1 MNSNQKIM
9 NKNKIKN
16 KKTERGEIK
25 KEFQFYKLLKIK
37 KIIKRIRI
45 KYKEL
50 TNWKIVLK
58 YVEDILENLGRK
70 GAHREIWYHDL
81 QD

>member
-1 MNSNQKIM
+1 MNSNQKNI
-9 NKNKIKN
+9 NKKNKI
-16 KKTERGEIK
+16 ERGEIK

-37 KIIKRIRI
+37 KIIKRIMI
-45 KYKEL
+45 KYKGL

-58 YVEDILENLGRK
+58 YVEDILKNIGRK
-70 GAHREIWYHDL
+70 GAQGEILYHDL